1 MDCMGVRCEGP
12 PRLVE
17 RLERSLEASGI
28 AITPASVDSDC
39 LRVLIADPPG
49 ANGTPLEAV
58 QGPCVVVC
66 EQSVSPEHASAWLAL
81 GASDVI
87 DGMSVEEAAAVV
99 AARAK
104 RMHEIASL
112 MASRLVQDTVL
123 GISRVWTSCLR
134 RIVEIARFSDA
145 NVLITGESGTGKE
158 LAAKLIHALDGR
170 PKRGPFVVL
179 DCGTVTPELAGSELF
194 GHVRGAYTG
203 AIAERE
209 GAVALADGGTLFLDE
224 FGELPMSIQAQ
235 MLRALEDGAYKP
247 VGAIQ
252 WKRANFR
259 LVCATN
265 RNLHDDVGEGRFRLD
280 LYHRAI
286 GWHVHLPSL
295 RERTEDIP
303 LLARHFAAMAAGR
316 SEPVKLCPSVE
327 RELMQRAYPGNLR
340 ELRQLMVRVMTR
352 HVGKGPITP
361 GDVPPE
367 DRSRTHQAGWPDE
380 QFEHVVRRGLA
391 QGHGMK
397 AIGRDAEALALR
409 VALEDADGN
418 SRRAAEV
425 LGVSE
430 RAVQMRKAA
439 TY

>member
-1 MDCMGVRCEGP
+1 MD
-12 PRLVE
+12 
-17 RLERSLEASGI
+17 A
-28 AITPASVDSDC
+28 
-39 LRVLIADPPG
+39 G
-49 ANGTPLEAV
+49 AL
-58 QGPCVVVC
+58 
-66 EQSVSPEHASAWLAL
+66 
-81 GASDVI
+81 DVI
-87 DGMSVEEAAAVV
+87 EGLDEEAAAAAVV
-99 AARAK
+99 ERAQ
-104 RMHEIASL
+104 RLSDIDSLVASD
-112 MASRLVQDTVL
+112 AVQRTVL
-123 GISRVWTSCLR
+123 GTSHAWVACLR
-134 RIVEIARFSDA
+134 RLVEIARFSSA

-158 LAAKLIHALDGR
+158 LAARLIHALDGR
-170 PKRGPFVVL
+170 DKRGSFVVL
-179 DCGTVTPELAGSELF
+179 DCGTVSPELAGSELF

-209 GAVALADGGTLFLDE
+209 GAVALAHGGTLFLDE

-235 MLRALEDGAYKP
+235 LLRSLEDGAYKP
-247 VGAIQ
+247 VGAVQ

-265 RNLHDDVGEGRFRLD
+265 RDLDEDVGQGRFRLD

-286 GWHVHLPSL
+286 GWHVQLPSL

-303 LLARHFAAMAAGR
+303 LLARHFAAMVSGGSAPI
-316 SEPVKLCPSVE
+316 EMCPAVD
-327 RELMQRAYPGNLR
+327 RYLMQRAYPGNLR

-352 HVGKGPITP
+352 HGGAGPITP
-361 GDVPPE
+361 GDIPPE
-367 DRSRTHQAGWPDE
+367 DRSSTSQAGWPDE
-380 QFEHVVRRGLA
+380 QFKDSVRRGLA

-430 RAVQMRKAA
+430 RAVQMRKA
-439 TY
+439 TSD

>member
-1 MDCMGVRCEGP
+1 
-12 PRLVE
+12 
-17 RLERSLEASGI
+17 
-28 AITPASVDSDC
+28 
-39 LRVLIADPPG
+39 
-49 ANGTPLEAV
+49 
-58 QGPCVVVC
+58 
-66 EQSVSPEHASAWLAL
+66 
-81 GASDVI
+81 
-87 DGMSVEEAAAVV
+87 MSFDEAAFVV

-104 RMHEIASL
+104 RIHEIASL
-112 MASRLVQDTVL
+112 MASRHVRESVL
-123 GISRVWTSCLR
+123 GVSRVWKSCLR

-158 LAAKLIHALDGR
+158 LAARLIHALDGR

-179 DCGTVTPELAGSELF
+179 DCGTVSPELAGSELF

-265 RNLHDDVGEGRFRLD
+265 RNLDDDVGEGRFRLD

-295 RERTEDIP
+295 RERSEDIP

-316 SEPVKLCPSVE
+316 SEPVELCPAVE
-327 RELMQRAYPGNLR
+327 RQLVQRAYPGNLR

-352 HVGKGPITP
+352 HVGGGPITL
-361 GDVPPE
+361 GDIPPE
-367 DRSRTHQAGWPDE
+367 DRSDARRADWPDE
-380 QFEHVVRRGLA
+380 QFEDTVRRGLA

-430 RAVQMRKAA
+430 RAVQMRRSR
-439 TY
+439 